1 MPSTFDCNHHTHT
14 QPKHP
19 LFLLT
24 FTPTFHRL
32 IGAETPKK
40 RVAQP
45 PEEAHVMRKGQWK
58 RSRSNDVEAF
68 DLASPSK
75 RAERAEQLLTRGTCT
90 TCKQVDVLG
99 WAAKVGAASSF
110 SIQYFT
116 CCACHDAHDADE
128 DE

>member
-1 MPSTFDCNHHTHT
+1 MQSSHTHAT
-14 QPKHP
+14 NPC
-19 LFLLT
+19 FWLT

-58 RSRSNDVEAF
+58 RSRSTDVEAYA
-68 DLASPSK
+68 LASPSK

-99 WAAKVGAASSF
+99 WAAKGGAASAF

>member
-1 MPSTFDCNHHTHT
+1 M
-14 QPKHP
+14 
-19 LFLLT
+19 FLRT